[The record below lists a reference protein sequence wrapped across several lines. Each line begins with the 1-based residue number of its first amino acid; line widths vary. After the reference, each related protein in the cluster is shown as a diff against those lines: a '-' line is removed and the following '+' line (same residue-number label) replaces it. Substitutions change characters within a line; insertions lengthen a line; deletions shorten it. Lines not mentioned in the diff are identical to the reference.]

1 MTSSIASPSPASSST
16 RPSVP
21 VGYRAGEPPSVTLAI
36 TSLRDPDAPGPTIY
50 VSLIV
55 DSGASVSVLGKEHLR
70 DLGIRQRG
78 AQAEIV
84 PDSEPALGV
93 KSRFATWYSSVPL
106 RGQVVLPLAPEST
119 PYPSANWTPWGPP
132 FDLEPRFASH
142 APSLA
147 GRRDFFRSFVVTFV
161 EDAEAPSYI
170 LTQR

>member
-1 MTSSIASPSPASSST
+1 MTSSTVYPAGLSGT
-16 RPSVP
+16 PKPSVP
-21 VGYRAGEPPSVTLAI
+21 ICYRAGAAPPIALAI

-70 DLGIRQRG
+70 PLGIRQRG
-78 AQAEIV
+78 AQAEIERD
-84 PDSEPALGV
+84 PAPALGV
-93 KSRFATWYSSVPL
+93 RSQFLTWYWKVPV
-106 RGQVVLPLAPEST
+106 RGQVLLPLEPDST
-119 PYPSANWTPWGPP
+119 PQPSANWTPWGLP
-132 FDLEPRFASH
+132 FDLEPRFAH
-142 APSLA
+142 DVPGLA

>member
-1 MTSSIASPSPASSST
+1 MTSSTACPTGSSGTS

-21 VGYRAGEPPSVTLAI
+21 IDYPVGSGPPITLAI

-50 VSLIV
+50 VSMIV
-55 DSGASVSVLGKEHLR
+55 DSGANVSLLAKEYLR

-78 AQAEIV
+78 AQAEIER
-84 PDSEPALGV
+84 DQAPALGA
-93 KSRFATWYSSVPL
+93 KSRFAAWHSKVPL
-106 RGQVVLPLAPEST
+106 RGQVVLPLAPDST
-119 PYPSANWTPWGPP
+119 PYPSDTWTPWGPP
-132 FDLEPRFASH
+132 FDLHPRFASH
-142 APSLA
+142 APDLA

>member
-1 MTSSIASPSPASSST
+1 MTSSITSPSPASSST

-21 VGYRAGEPPSVTLAI
+21 VGYRAGEPPYIGLAI

-70 DLGIRQRG
+70 PLGIRQRG
-78 AQAEIV
+78 AQVEIE

-93 KSRFATWYSSVPL
+93 KSQFATWYSSVPL
-106 RGQVVLPLAPEST
+106 RGQVVLPLAPGST
-119 PYPSANWTPWGPP
+119 LYPSADWTPWGPL
-132 FDLEPRFASH
+132 FDLHPRFAH
-142 APSLA
+142 NVPGLA

>member
-1 MTSSIASPSPASSST
+1 MTSYTRCPSPASSST

-21 VGYRAGEPPSVTLAI
+21 VDYRPGEPPSIALAI

-50 VSLIV
+50 LNLIV
-55 DSGASVSVLGKEHLR
+55 DSGANVTVLAKDHLR

-78 AQAEIV
+78 ARAEIEL
-84 PDSEPALGV
+84 DAEPALGV
-93 KSRFATWYSSVPL
+93 KSRFPTWYSKVSV
-106 RGQVVLPLAPEST
+106 RGQVVLPFAPDST
-119 PYPSANWTPWGPP
+119 PYPSANWTPWGPS

-142 APSLA
+142 APDLA